1 MRGRTNR
8 ALLLSLG
15 LHICL
20 MLAISP
26 FLVNHFHVEK
36 ESISVEILEPESE
49 KRVRQRVLPPRALV
63 VPQVSETEASPASPA
78 APTSAPEVSVPKAPV
93 YADVIP
99 DIVTHADLPQSDAP
113 SPVSNTSSGE
123 DGTLAGPV
131 VIEGQRGI
139 GAGGPGRGG
148 RGTGGY
154 GRGNH
159 FAHGTGAS
167 DVGLATLDGIEAGLG
182 IFDTD
187 VMPEPGLGIFDTDVM
202 PGHGLIGEVYVPGGQ
217 IHRMP
222 DFELLTPVYTFVT
235 PNLDVSKRNYTQ
247 GFPTPEMQF
256 VVEDFAIR
264 FRGELAIDT
273 PGLYHFGLYS
283 DDGAKLYI
291 DGTLVVD
298 NDGIHGPKG
307 EKGIITLTAGTH
319 PVEIQYFQ
327 GPRYSIAL
335 QWYYAP
341 PKEPFSETRRSISIT
356 IPTLE
361 WRTEEYMLGRI
372 VPPEV
377 IYRPGKPRIPE
388 ALRKLQQRLK
398 NIESDQ

>member
-1 MRGRTNR
+1 MRGHTNR
-8 ALLLSLG
+8 ALLLSFA
-15 LHICL
+15 LHIAV

-26 FLVNHFHVEK
+26 FLVNHFNIEK
-36 ESISVEILEPESE
+36 ESISVDILKPESE
-49 KRVRQRVLPPRALV
+49 KRVRQRVLPPRVPLM
-63 VPQVSETEASPASPA
+63 PQVSEMDASPSSPA
-78 APTSAPEVSVPKAPV
+78 APTSAPEVSVPKVPV
-93 YADVIP
+93 HADVIP

-113 SPVSNTSSGE
+113 SPVSNASFGK
-123 DGTLAGPV
+123 DGALAGPV
-131 VIEGQRGI
+131 VVEGQRGT
-139 GAGGPGRGG
+139 GVGGPERGE
-148 RGTGGY
+148 RGSGGY
-154 GRGNH
+154 GSGNH

-167 DVGLATLDGIEAGLG
+167 DVGLATLDGIDAGLG
-182 IFDTD
+182 IFDTN
-187 VMPEPGLGIFDTDVM
+187 VMS
-202 PGHGLIGEVYVPGGQ
+202 GHGLIGEVYVPGAR

-222 DFELLTPVYTFVT
+222 DFDLLTPIYTFVT

-298 NDGIHGPKG
+298 NDGIHTGKG
-307 EKGIITLTAGTH
+307 KRGSITLSTGVY

-335 QWYYAP
+335 QWYYQP
-341 PKEPFSETRRSISIT
+341 PNEPYFETIGSRSIT
-356 IPTLE
+356 IPAWN
-361 WRTEEYMLGRI
+361 WRSESYILGRI

>member
-1 MRGRTNR
+1 MRRYTNR
-8 ALLLSLG
+8 ALLLSFA
-15 LHICL
+15 LHIAV

-26 FLVNHFHVEK
+26 FLVNHFNIEK
-36 ESISVEILEPESE
+36 ESISVDILKPESE
-49 KRVRQRVLPPRALV
+49 KRVRQRVLPPRVPL
-63 VPQVSETEASPASPA
+63 VPQVSETNASPASPA
-78 APTSAPEVSVPKAPV
+78 APMSAPEVSVPKAPV

-187 VMPEPGLGIFDTDVM
+187 VMP
-202 PGHGLIGEVYVPGGQ
+202 GHGLIGEVYVPGGQ

-222 DFELLTPVYTFVT
+222 DFDLLTPIYTFVT

-273 PGLYHFGLYS
+273 PGLYHF
-283 DDGAKLYI
+283 
-291 DGTLVVD
+291 
-298 NDGIHGPKG
+298 
-307 EKGIITLTAGTH
+307 
-319 PVEIQYFQ
+319 
-327 GPRYSIAL
+327 RAL
-335 QWYYAP
+335 
-341 PKEPFSETRRSISIT
+341 
-356 IPTLE
+356 
-361 WRTEEYMLGRI
+361 
-372 VPPEV
+372 
-377 IYRPGKPRIPE
+377 
-388 ALRKLQQRLK
+388 LR
-398 NIESDQ
+398 